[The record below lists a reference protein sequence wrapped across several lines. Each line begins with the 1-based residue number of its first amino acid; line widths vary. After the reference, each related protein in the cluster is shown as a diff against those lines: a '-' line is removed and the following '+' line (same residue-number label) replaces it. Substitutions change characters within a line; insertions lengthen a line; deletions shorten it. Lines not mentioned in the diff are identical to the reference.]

1 MSILTPNRAEA
12 VAALADPQRREL
24 YCLASERPIGRD
36 EAAAALG
43 MPRSTAAVNL
53 DRLADAGLLAIS
65 YERRSGRTGPGAG
78 RPAKLYR
85 AADAELAATI
95 PERHYELAGELLAA
109 AAAVADERGVP
120 VRDALEAEAFA
131 AGAAIGAG
139 CADLEAALT
148 LCGYAPCAKDAAAAD
163 GAEDA
168 AGPTRPEAPRDA
180 PAARGGAVGTTA
192 DLVLENC
199 PFHTLAARHTALICG
214 ANLELVRGLATATG
228 DERTPVLAPAAG
240 RCCVEIRQ
248 SAG

>member
-1 MSILTPNRAEA
+1 VSILTPNRAEA

-24 YCLASERPIGRD
+24 YRLATERPIGRD

-53 DRLADAGLLAIS
+53 DRLAEAGLLTVS

-109 AAAVADERGVP
+109 AAAEADERGVP
-120 VRDALEAEAFA
+120 VRDALDAGAFA

-148 LCGYAPCAKDAAAAD
+148 LCGYAPRAKDTLPAD

-168 AGPTRPEAPRDA
+168 AST
-180 PAARGGAVGTTA
+180 

-199 PFHTLAARHTALICG
+199 PFHALATRHTALICG
-214 ANLELVRGLATATG
+214 ANLELVRGLTTATG
-228 DERTPVLAPAAG
+228 DERTPVLAPTAG
-240 RCCVEIRQ
+240 RCCVEILDCAR
-248 SAG
+248 